1 LIGILLSDYFFVRR
15 SRLNLSEAYRNRGSC
30 FYTGGVNVAAVI
42 ALVAGFIVAQ
52 FAPASTMASLL
63 SLFAAAIIYPVLL
76 KLLYRKTG
84 SVEAE
89 ENEIPELLTQA
100 TLSETPAEQP

>member
-1 LIGILLSDYFFVRR
+1 
-15 SRLNLSEAYRNRGSC
+15 
-30 FYTGGVNVAAVI
+30 VI

-52 FAPASTMASLL
+52 LAPSSTMASLL
-63 SLFAAAIIYPVLL
+63 SLFAAAIIYPVMR

-89 ENEIPELLTQA
+89 ESKIPELIAQA